1 VGRGARPPE
10 GSTQARWLG
19 QLAPAV
25 LAVALGAP
33 AAAQGDP
40 GWDVRVPE
48 RIDVALGATAPL
60 SIAIA
65 VDRGLTVSKD
75 AAVILDLA
83 PDAGVWVKKRRLGR
97 ADAMDP
103 DADAPRFVVPL
114 RGDVAGDHL
123 VRLRLRFWLCGARA
137 CRPIDVRR
145 TATMS
150 VAAQTPR
157 PDAGMERSE
166 RGMGAPTAPLA
177 GRGAE
182 PHVGSAAGPPGPPR

>member
-1 VGRGARPPE
+1 MR
-10 GSTQARWLG
+10 STWARWLG
-19 QLAPAV
+19 RLAPTV

-48 RIDVALGATAPL
+48 RVDVAIGQAAPL

-83 PDAGVWVKKRRLGR
+83 PDTGAWVKKRRLGR

-103 DADAPRFVVPL
+103 DADAPRFVVPV
-114 RGDVAGDHL
+114 RGDAPGDHA

-145 TATMS
+145 TATVA
-150 VAAQTPR
+150 VAAQIPN
-157 PDAGMERSE
+157 PDAGM
-166 RGMGAPTAPLA
+166 GAGPGP
-177 GRGAE
+177 
-182 PHVGSAAGPPGPPR
+182 AGPPR

>member
-1 VGRGARPPE
+1 VTR
-10 GSTQARWLG
+10 STSVRWPG
-19 QLAPAV
+19 PLAPAV

-40 GWDVRVPE
+40 GWDVRIAE
-48 RIDVALGATAPL
+48 RVDVAIGATAPL

-83 PDAGVWVKKRRLGR
+83 PDAGAFVKKRRLGR
-97 ADAMDP
+97 ADAVDP
-103 DADAPRFVVPL
+103 DADAPRFVVPV
-114 RGDVAGDHL
+114 RGDVSGDHA

-145 TATMS
+145 TATIA
-150 VAAQTPR
+150 VAAQTPS

-166 RGMGAPTAPLA
+166 RGVGAPMAPPA

-182 PHVGSAAGPPGPPR
+182 PPVGSTGGPPGPPR